1 MNDLYTEASVKKRV
15 TAMDTIIKVLSV
27 LVVAVLLAA
36 GFFLG
41 QTLLGFLGAI
51 GVVVVYYLLPRLNV
65 MYEYVFCDGQ
75 LDFDKIMA
83 GEKRKHLYRLDFDQ
97 VLIMAP
103 ANSHSLDGYKSNPM
117 TKKLD
122 FTSLEK
128 DRKVYCIVESA
139 GDIQTLV
146 YFEPNEKMISYIKQK
161 APRKCRNINSNSRA
175 VAVQNCGS
183 LFHHFSLFSA

>member
-15 TAMDTIIKVLSV
+15 TATDTLIKVV
-27 LVVAVLLAA
+27 AIVVIAVAVLY
-36 GFFLG
+36 GFLFNKMLI
-41 QTLLGFLGAI
+41 TLLGVVGAF
-51 GVVVVYYLLPRLNV
+51 VAYTMLPRLNV

-83 GEKRKHLYRLDFDQ
+83 GEKRKHMYRLDFDQ

-103 ANSHSLDGYKSNPM
+103 ENSHALDGYKSNPAA
-117 TKKLD
+117 KKLD

-128 DRKVYCIVESA
+128 DRKVYCIVVSA
-139 GDIQTLV
+139 GELQTLV

-161 APRKCRNINSNSRA
+161 APRKVSEY
-175 VAVQNCGS
+175 
-183 LFHHFSLFSA
+183 

>member
-15 TAMDTIIKVLSV
+15 TAMDTFVKVLTV
-27 LVVAVLLAA
+27 FIVAVLLAG
-36 GFFLG
+36 GFVFG
-41 QTLLGFLGAI
+41 KTLIGFLGAL
-51 GVVVVYYLLPRLNV
+51 GVVFAYYFLPRLNV

-83 GEKRKHLYRLDFDQ
+83 GEKRKHMYRLDFDQ
-97 VLIMAP
+97 VVIMAP
-103 ANSHSLDGYKSNPM
+103 ANSHALDSYKNNPA

-128 DRKVYCIVESA
+128 NRKVYCIVESA
-139 GDIQTLV
+139 GEMQTLV

-161 APRKCRNINSNSRA
+161 APRKVSEY
-175 VAVQNCGS
+175 
-183 LFHHFSLFSA
+183 

>member
-1 MNDLYTEASVKKRV
+1 MNDLYTEASVKKKV
-15 TAMDTIIKVLSV
+15 TAMDTFIKVITV
-27 LVVAVLLAA
+27 FVVAVLLAG
-36 GFFLG
+36 GFLFGKTLFG
-41 QTLLGFLGAI
+41 LLGALGIVFA
-51 GVVVVYYLLPRLNV
+51 YYLIPRLSV
-65 MYEYVFCDGQ
+65 VYEYVFCDGQ

-83 GEKRKHLYRLDFDQ
+83 GEKRKHMYRLDFDQ

-103 ANSHSLDGYKSNPM
+103 ANSHALDSYKSNPAA
-117 TKKLD
+117 KKLD

-161 APRKCRNINSNSRA
+161 APRKVSEY
-175 VAVQNCGS
+175 
-183 LFHHFSLFSA
+183 

>member
-15 TAMDTIIKVLSV
+15 TAMDIFIKVITV
-27 LVVAVLLAA
+27 FVVALLLAA

-41 QTLLGFLGAI
+41 QTLLGFLGALGI
-51 GVVVVYYLLPRLNV
+51 VFAYYLIPRLSV
-65 MYEYVFCDGQ
+65 VYEYVFCDGQ

-83 GEKRKHLYRLDFDQ
+83 GEKRKHMYRLDFEQ

-103 ANSHSLDGYKSNPM
+103 ANSHALDSYKNNPAA
-117 TKKLD
+117 KKLD

-161 APRKCRNINSNSRA
+161 APRKVSEY
-175 VAVQNCGS
+175 
-183 LFHHFSLFSA
+183 

>member
-1 MNDLYTEASVKKRV
+1 MNDLYTEASVKKKV
-15 TAMDTIIKVLSV
+15 TAMDTFIKVITV
-27 LVVAVLLAA
+27 LVVALLLAA

-41 QTLLGFLGAI
+41 QTILGFLGAL
-51 GVVVVYYLLPRLNV
+51 GLVFAYYLIPRLSV
-65 MYEYVFCDGQ
+65 VYEYVFCDGQ

-83 GEKRKHLYRLDFDQ
+83 GEKRKHMYRLDFEQ

-103 ANSHSLDGYKSNPM
+103 ANSHALDSYKSNPAA
-117 TKKLD
+117 KKLD

-128 DRKVYCIVESA
+128 DRKVYCIVESS

-161 APRKCRNINSNSRA
+161 APRKVSEY
-175 VAVQNCGS
+175 
-183 LFHHFSLFSA
+183 

>member
-15 TAMDTIIKVLSV
+15 TAKDTFIKVITI

-36 GFFLG
+36 GFLLG
-41 QTLLGFLGAI
+41 QTLLGLLGALGI
-51 GVVVVYYLLPRLNV
+51 VFAYYLIPRLSV
-65 MYEYVFCDGQ
+65 VYEYVFCDGQ

-83 GEKRKHLYRLDFDQ
+83 GEKRKHMYRLDFDQ

-103 ANSHSLDGYKSNPM
+103 ANSHALDSYKNNPAA
-117 TKKLD
+117 KKLD

-128 DRKVYCIVESA
+128 DRKVYCIVESS

-146 YFEPNEKMISYIKQK
+146 YFEPNEKMVSYIKQK
-161 APRKCRNINSNSRA
+161 APRKVSEY
-175 VAVQNCGS
+175 
-183 LFHHFSLFSA
+183 

>member
-15 TAMDTIIKVLSV
+15 TATDTLIKGGVIALVIILVLSGFVINKLLTILGV
-27 LVVAVLLAA
+27 L
-36 GFFLG
+36 GIFFAYY
-41 QTLLGFLGAI
+41 FL
-51 GVVVVYYLLPRLNV
+51 PMLNV

-83 GEKRKHLYRLDFDQ
+83 GEKRKHMYRLDFDQ

-103 ANSHSLDGYKSNPM
+103 ANSHALDGYKSNPAA
-117 TKKLD
+117 KKLD

-128 DRKVYCIVESA
+128 DRRVYCIVVSS

-146 YFEPNEKMISYIKQK
+146 YFEPNDKMISYIKQK
-161 APRKCRNINSNSRA
+161 APRKVSEY
-175 VAVQNCGS
+175 
-183 LFHHFSLFSA
+183 